1 MKMPLE
7 RKILVI
13 KVTGEMLFLFGL
25 LAWAN
30 GVLIQFTHPMVLAMP
45 VSHLLL
51 WMRTDTFTIL
61 SFLVSALGF
70 FMWRLSAELIKF
82 EKDKASD
89 KSSGASNV

>member
-1 MKMPLE
+1 MEMALE
-7 RKILVI
+7 RKVLVI
-13 KVTGEMLFLFGL
+13 KVVGEMLFLFGL
-25 LAWAN
+25 LAWGN
-30 GVLIQFTHPMVLAMP
+30 GVLIQFTYPMVLAMP